1 MTVRPTRSISAQLT
15 TMNMLLTGA
24 ALVLACTAFLTYDQV
39 TSRQGLLR
47 TLSAQ
52 AQIIGSN
59 SVSALLSND
68 PLSASNT
75 LSALKNSP
83 NVASAVILTT
93 DRRLFAMYTRQGE
106 DEMVNVPTLRDD
118 QIEANW
124 FRRTHAVLIR
134 KILSGGQLVGFVCV
148 RADLGEIDKQ
158 LWRYVLISAV
168 VLLVCLMFTLL
179 VSSRFSKS
187 VSEPIIV
194 LAETA
199 RKVSRDQDYSVRVTP
214 SSDRDE
220 LATLMN
226 SFNEMLREI
235 QLCDSALQKAHAELE
250 QRVSERTRELLSAN
264 HELEAFS
271 YSVSHDLRGPLD
283 ALNGFS
289 YLLLK
294 NNADQLDANGKESL
308 RNIRDAARRMSDLI
322 EDLLNLSRITTSTM
336 HREEINPS
344 TFARSVVD
352 ELRRKEPDRQ
362 VEFVVPSAAD
372 AYADPRLLQIVM
384 DNLLRNAW
392 KYTSHHGCARIE
404 FGKETK
410 DGQIVYFVKDD
421 GSGFDP
427 RSADRLFQPF
437 QRLHSTAEFPG
448 NGIGLATVRR
458 IVQRHDGR
466 VWAEGLVEKGATF
479 YFTLE
484 SRRNTT
490 P

>member
-1 MTVRPTRSISAQLT
+1 MTVPPTRSISAQLT
-15 TMNMLLTGA
+15 MMNMLVTGA
-24 ALVLACTAFLTYDQV
+24 ALVLACTAFLTYDQL
-39 TSRQGLLR
+39 TFRKGLLR

-59 SVSALLSND
+59 SVSALLLND
-68 PLSASNT
+68 RQSASNT

-83 NVASAVILTT
+83 NVASAAILTR
-93 DRRLFAMYTRQGE
+93 DRRLFAIYTRQGE

-124 FRRTHAVLIR
+124 FRKTHAVLIR
-134 KILSGGQLVGFVCV
+134 KIVSDGQLVGLVCI
-148 RADLGEIDKQ
+148 RADLGEIDKR
-158 LWRYVLISAV
+158 LWRYALISAV
-168 VLLVCLMFTLL
+168 VLLICLIVALL

-187 VSEPIIV
+187 VSDPIIV

-235 QLCDSALQKAHAELE
+235 QLCDSALQKARDELE

-264 HELEAFS
+264 QELEAFS

-294 NNADQLDANGKESL
+294 NNADQLDASGKESL

-336 HREEINPS
+336 HREEINLS
-344 TFARSVVD
+344 TFARSILD

-362 VEFVVPSAAD
+362 VEFVVPSDAD

-384 DNLLRNAW
+384 DNLLRNSW
-392 KYTSHHGCARIE
+392 KYTSLHSRARIE
-404 FGKETK
+404 FGQETK

-448 NGIGLATVRR
+448 HGIGLATVRR
-458 IVQRHDGR
+458 IVQRHGGR

>member
-199 RKVSRDQDYSVRVTP
+199 RKVSRDQDYSVRVIP

-235 QLCDSALQKAHAELE
+235 QL
-250 QRVSERTRELLSAN
+250 
-264 HELEAFS
+264 
-271 YSVSHDLRGPLD
+271 
-283 ALNGFS
+283 
-289 YLLLK
+289 
-294 NNADQLDANGKESL
+294 
-308 RNIRDAARRMSDLI
+308 
-322 EDLLNLSRITTSTM
+322 
-336 HREEINPS
+336 
-344 TFARSVVD
+344 
-352 ELRRKEPDRQ
+352 
-362 VEFVVPSAAD
+362 
-372 AYADPRLLQIVM
+372 
-384 DNLLRNAW
+384 
-392 KYTSHHGCARIE
+392 
-404 FGKETK
+404 
-410 DGQIVYFVKDD
+410 
-421 GSGFDP
+421 
-427 RSADRLFQPF
+427 
-437 QRLHSTAEFPG
+437 
-448 NGIGLATVRR
+448 
-458 IVQRHDGR
+458 
-466 VWAEGLVEKGATF
+466 
-479 YFTLE
+479 
-484 SRRNTT
+484 
-490 P
+490 